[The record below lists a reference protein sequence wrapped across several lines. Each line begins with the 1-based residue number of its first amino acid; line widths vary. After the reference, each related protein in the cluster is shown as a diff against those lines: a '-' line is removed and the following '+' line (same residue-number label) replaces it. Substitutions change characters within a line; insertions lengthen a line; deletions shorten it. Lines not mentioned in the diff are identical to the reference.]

1 MKDITNPSL
10 PKLLPGR
17 YYSHP
22 ITNSIRAPKQ
32 PAFFSCNFLLLIFFW
47 QCKIGIGHP
56 EHGWVSVYNPK
67 GDK

>member
-10 PKLLPGR
+10 PNCYQEVGTI
-17 YYSHP
+17 P
-22 ITNSIRAPKQ
+22 IPSTNSIRAPKQ
-32 PAFFSCNFLLLIFFW
+32 PAFFSCNFLLIFLW
-47 QCKIGIGHP
+47 QSKIGIGHP